1 MKNSQIFMEGVWK
14 NNPTF
19 VQVLGM
25 CPSLAVTSSVM
36 NAVGMSAATIFVLV
50 CSSALISIIK
60 KVYANEVRIMGY
72 IVVIAAFVTLT
83 DIVMKAKFYTL
94 SLALGPYIPLIVV
107 NCIILGRAEAFANK
121 NGIIPSIFDAL
132 GNGVGFF
139 IALTLLASIREIL
152 GNGTW
157 LGFDIVGTIR
167 VFFETAMPFALNAY
181 NEITAPW
188 VVMIMAPGAFF
199 TLGVLIAIKRALD
212 ARGGK
217 SNG

>member
-1 MKNSQIFMEGVWK
+1 
-14 NNPTF
+14 
-19 VQVLGM
+19 
-25 CPSLAVTSSVM
+25 M
-36 NAVGMSAATIFVLV
+36 NAIGMSVATIFVLV
-50 CSSALISIIK
+50 CSSALISLIK
-60 KVYANEVRIMGY
+60 KIYANEVRIMGY

-157 LGFDIVGTIR
+157 LGFDIVGTLR
-167 VFFETAMPFALNAY
+167 GFFESAMPFALNAY
-181 NEITAPW
+181 NEITTPW

-199 TLGVLIAIKRALD
+199 TLGTLIAIKRAID

-217 SNG
+217 ANG

>member
-1 MKNSQIFMEGVWK
+1 MKNSQVFMEGVWK

-36 NAVGMSAATIFVLV
+36 NAIGMSVATIFVLV
-50 CSSALISIIK
+50 CSSALISLIK

-121 NGIIPSIFDAL
+121 NGIVPSIFDAL

-152 GNGTW
+152 GNGSW
-157 LGFDIVGTIR
+157 LGFDIVGSLA
-167 VFFETAMPFALNAY
+167 FCFEC
-181 NEITAPW
+181 I
-188 VVMIMAPGAFF
+188 
-199 TLGVLIAIKRALD
+199 
-212 ARGGK
+212 
-217 SNG
+217 

>member
-1 MKNSQIFMEGVWK
+1 MKNSQVFMEGVWK

-36 NAVGMSAATIFVLV
+36 NAIGMSVATIFVLV
-50 CSSALISIIK
+50 CSSALISLIK
-60 KVYANEVRIMGY
+60 KIYANEVRIMGY

-139 IALTLLASIREIL
+139 IALTLLASIREVL

-157 LGFDIVGTIR
+157 LR
-167 VFFETAMPFALNAY
+167 L
-181 NEITAPW
+181 
-188 VVMIMAPGAFF
+188 
-199 TLGVLIAIKRALD
+199 
-212 ARGGK
+212 
-217 SNG
+217 

>member
-1 MKNSQIFMEGVWK
+1 MKNSQVFMEGVWK

-36 NAVGMSAATIFVLV
+36 NAIGMSVATIFVLV
-50 CSSALISIIK
+50 CSSALISLIK
-60 KVYANEVRIMGY
+60 KIYANEVRIMGY

-157 LGFDIVGTIR
+157 LGFDIVGTLR
-167 VFFETAMPFALNAY
+167 GFFESAMPFSL
-181 NEITAPW
+181 
-188 VVMIMAPGAFF
+188 
-199 TLGVLIAIKRALD
+199 
-212 ARGGK
+212 
-217 SNG
+217 

>member
-1 MKNSQIFMEGVWK
+1 MKNSQVFMEGVWK

-36 NAVGMSAATIFVLV
+36 NAIGMSVATIFVLV
-50 CSSALISIIK
+50 CSSALISLIK

-83 DIVMKAKFYTL
+83 DIVMK
-94 SLALGPYIPLIVV
+94 
-107 NCIILGRAEAFANK
+107 ANK

-152 GNGTW
+152 GNGSW
-157 LGFDIVGTIR
+157 LGFDIVGSLR
-167 VFFETAMPFALNAY
+167 GFVESAMPFALNAY
-181 NEITAPW
+181 NEITTPW

-199 TLGVLIAIKRALD
+199 TLGTLIAIKRAID

-217 SNG
+217 ANG